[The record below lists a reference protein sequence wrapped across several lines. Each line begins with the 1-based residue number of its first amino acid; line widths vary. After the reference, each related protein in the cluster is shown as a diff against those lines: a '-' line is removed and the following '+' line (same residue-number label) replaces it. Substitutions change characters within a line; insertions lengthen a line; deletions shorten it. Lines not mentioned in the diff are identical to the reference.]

1 VVWLVTALSI
11 GHPYYRTVGAQYLA
25 KLGLPT
31 LLMPLTCAGE
41 LVLGGLVLALRP
53 RTWLTVLQGS
63 LVLGFTAVLAM
74 QEPLLLASP
83 FGVLSK
89 NLQFLVVLAVID
101 RVERDGDW
109 TEQTRLWL
117 RVAMAAVWM
126 TEGLFPKLLF
136 QQEIELSM
144 VPRIGIHDLSPRLLV
159 GALGVC
165 QLASGIAALLL
176 RGGLLRLLLLGQALA
191 LVCLPLAVGMLE
203 PTLYVHPFGPFLK
216 NIPIL
221 VGTWIVRRWCTGS

>member
-1 VVWLVTALSI
+1 
-11 GHPYYRTVGAQYLA
+11 
-25 KLGLPT
+25 
-31 LLMPLTCAGE
+31 
-41 LVLGGLVLALRP
+41 
-53 RTWLTVLQGS
+53 
-63 LVLGFTAVLAM
+63 
-74 QEPLLLASP
+74 
-83 FGVLSK
+83 VLSK

-109 TEQTRLWL
+109 TQQTRRWL
-117 RVAMAAVWM
+117 RIGMAVVWM

-136 QQEIELSM
+136 QQAIELSM
-144 VPRIGIHDLSPRLLV
+144 VPRIGIHELSPRLLV

-176 RGGLLRLLLLGQALA
+176 RGKLLRLLLLGQVLA

-221 VGTWIVRRWCTGS
+221 VGTWIVRRWCPGS